1 MNFTN
6 NIIHLIDQYKKYR
19 QKQKQDK
26 QPLQYL
32 KITEPDYR
40 LKRVIL
46 HWLKYTNRY
55 NDEKIDNKHLNLY
68 LNDFIILYLINR
80 DNIITNNQLTY
91 TLNDTTYRI
100 NKKDGDIWL
109 ITKLPNDSFH
119 INIFDIG

>member
-1 MNFTN
+1 M
-6 NIIHLIDQYKKYR
+6 
-19 QKQKQDK
+19 
-26 QPLQYL
+26 
-32 KITEPDYR
+32 
-40 LKRVIL
+40 
-46 HWLKYTNRY
+46 
-55 NDEKIDNKHLNLY
+55 Y

-119 INIFDIG
+119 INIFDIGNSIITMSRPTNYRNALDPDLLMILTYYQMENYLVRHN